1 MGNVQAEIVTT
12 AKQRREFID
21 YPKRLYREAAQWVPP
36 FDLDMRKLITRKH
49 PYFEHSPGE
58 FFLFKSGGRTVGR
71 VVALANDLYNEE
83 HGVKCAHFYFAD
95 FEDDESAGRVLFD
108 TVAKWARDRGMET
121 VIGPL
126 FSGATMGGGVLVEG
140 FEHRAA
146 MNMMVFNY
154 DYYARHYEAAGFSKR
169 FDLLSL
175 SADPHGFQLPDRIES
190 IADMVR
196 SRGRL
201 VVSQMKN
208 KRALRQ
214 VADEIGALYNPTLA
228 DHTEN
233 YPLTDKE
240 LAALKSDLLLI
251 AKPDLEK
258 IIRYDGEIVG
268 YILSFPDLSAAMQ
281 RNRGKLGPIRILR
294 LLTESK
300 KTRKIIFNGMGI
312 LEKYQRI
319 GGNALL
325 YSELTKS
332 TTGSEKYSFDDAEM
346 CQVNESTDLML
357 KDLLTVGASVFK
369 RHRVYERTTG

>member
-1 MGNVQAEIVTT
+1 MGNIQAEIVGT

-21 YPKRLYREAAQWVPP
+21 YPKRLYRQTTQWVPP
-36 FDLDMRKLITRKH
+36 FDLDMRKILTRKH

-58 FFLFKSGGRTVGR
+58 FFLLKSGDRTVGR

-95 FEDDESAGRVLFD
+95 FDDDDSAGHALFD
-108 TVAKWARDRGMET
+108 VVTKWARDHGMKT
-121 VIGPL
+121 LIGPL

-146 MNMMVFNY
+146 MTMMGYNH
-154 DYYARHYEAAGFSKR
+154 DYYPRHFEAAGFSKR

-175 SADPHGFQLPDRIES
+175 SADPNGFRLPDRIES

-201 VVSQMKN
+201 HVSPVKN

-233 YPLTDKE
+233 YPLTDNE
-240 LAALKSDLLLI
+240 LAALKSDLLMI

-258 IIRYDGEIVG
+258 VIRYDGEIVG
-268 YILSFPDLSAAMQ
+268 YILSFPDLSDAMQ
-281 RNRGKLGPIRILR
+281 RNWGKLGPIQILR

-312 LEKYQRI
+312 LEKYQRL

-369 RHRVYERTTG
+369 RHRVYERTIS

>member
-1 MGNVQAEIVTT
+1 
-12 AKQRREFID
+12 
-21 YPKRLYREAAQWVPP
+21 
-36 FDLDMRKLITRKH
+36 
-49 PYFEHSPGE
+49 
-58 FFLFKSGGRTVGR
+58 
-71 VVALANDLYNEE
+71 
-83 HGVKCAHFYFAD
+83 
-95 FEDDESAGRVLFD
+95 
-108 TVAKWARDRGMET
+108 MET

-154 DYYARHYEAAGFSKR
+154 DYYAGHYEAAGFSKR
-169 FDLLSL
+169 FDLHSL
-175 SADPHGFQLPDRIES
+175 NADPHGFQLPDRIES

-208 KRALRQ
+208 RRALRQ

-332 TTGSEKYSFDDAEM
+332 TTGSEKYSFNDAEM

-357 KDLLTVGASVFK
+357 KDLLTVGASVYK
-369 RHRVYERTTG
+369 RHRVYQRTIG

>member
-1 MGNVQAEIVTT
+1 MGDVQAEIVTT

-58 FFLFKSGGRTVGR
+58 FFLFKSGDRTVGR

-83 HGVKCAHFYFAD
+83 HSVKCAHFYFAD

-154 DYYARHYEAAGFSKR
+154 DYYAGHYEAAGFSKR

-175 SADPHGFQLPDRIES
+175 NADPHGFQLPDRIES

-208 KRALRQ
+208 RRALRQ

-332 TTGSEKYSFDDAEM
+332 TTGSEKYSFNDAEM

-357 KDLLTVGASVFK
+357 KDLLTVGASVYK
-369 RHRVYERTTG
+369 RHRVYQRTIG

>member
-1 MGNVQAEIVTT
+1 MNSVHAEIVTT

-21 YPKRLYREAAQWVPP
+21 FPKRLYDGCEQWVPAL
-36 FDLDMRKLITRKH
+36 DLDMRRILTRRH

-58 FFLFKSGGRTVGR
+58 FFLFKSGNHTVGR
-71 VVALANDLYNEE
+71 VAALANGRYNQE
-83 HGVKCAHFYFAD
+83 HGVKSVHFYFAD
-95 FEDDESAGRVLFD
+95 FEDDSAASKALHD
-108 TVAKWARDRGMET
+108 TVAEWARKRDMDT

-126 FSGATMGGGVLVEG
+126 FSGATMGGGILIDG

-146 MNMMVFNY
+146 MTMMAYNY
-154 DYYARHYEAAGFSKR
+154 SYYGPHFEAAGFSKR

-175 SADPHGFQLPDRIES
+175 TANPHHFRLPERIES

-201 VVSQMKN
+201 VAAPVKN
-208 KRALRQ
+208 MRALRRI
-214 VADEIGALYNPTLA
+214 AGDIAGLYNPTLA
-228 DHTEN
+228 DHPEN

-240 LAALKSDLLLI
+240 LEALKNDLLVI

-258 IIRYDGEIVG
+258 IVRYDGELVG
-268 YILSFPDLSAAMQ
+268 YLFTFPDISAAMQ

-294 LLTESK
+294 LLRESTR
-300 KTRKIIFNGMGI
+300 TRKVIFNGMGI
-312 LEKYQRI
+312 LEKYQRL

-332 TTGSEKYSFDDAEM
+332 VGGSGKFVFDDGEM
-346 CQVNESTDLML
+346 CQINESTDLML
-357 KDLLTVGASVFK
+357 KDMQTLGAKLFK
-369 RHRVYERTTG
+369 RHRVYERKIN

>member
-1 MGNVQAEIVTT
+1 MGNIQTEIVTS

-21 YPKRLYREAAQWVPP
+21 YPKRLYQESSQWVPP

-58 FFLFKSGGRTVGR
+58 FFLFKSGDRTVGR
-71 VVALANDLYNEE
+71 VVALANGRYNEQ

-95 FEDDESAGRVLFD
+95 FEDDDSVGRILFD
-108 TVAKWARDRGMET
+108 TVAGWARDRGLET
-121 VIGPL
+121 LIGPL
-126 FSGATMGGGVLVEG
+126 FSGATMGGGVLIEG
-140 FEHRAA
+140 FEHRAV

-154 DYYARHYEAAGFSKR
+154 DYYSRHYEASGFSKR

-175 SADPHGFQLPDRIES
+175 TAEPHGFRLPDRIES

-201 VVSQMKN
+201 VVAPVKN
-208 KRALRQ
+208 KRALRRL
-214 VADEIGALYNPTLA
+214 ADEVGALYNPTLA
-228 DHTEN
+228 DHAEN

-240 LAALKSDLLLI
+240 LNALKSDLLLI
-251 AKPDLEK
+251 AKPDLAK
-258 IIRYDGEIVG
+258 VIRYDGAIVG
-268 YILSFPDLSAAMQ
+268 YILTFPDLSDAMQ

-300 KTRKIIFNGMGI
+300 RTRKIIFNGMGI

-332 TTGSEKYSFDDAEM
+332 TTGSEKFKMDEAEM
-346 CQVNESTDLML
+346 CQINESTDLML
-357 KDLLTVGASVFK
+357 KDLLTVGASIFK
-369 RHRVYERTTG
+369 RHRVYERTIN

>member
-1 MGNVQAEIVTT
+1 MGKVQAEIVTT

-21 YPKRLYREAAQWVPP
+21 YPKRLYHEASQWVPP

-58 FFLFKSGGRTVGR
+58 FFLFKFGDRTVGR

-83 HGVKCAHFYFAD
+83 HSVKCAHFYFAD
-95 FEDDESAGRVLFD
+95 FEDDESAGRILFE
-108 TVAKWARDRGMET
+108 TVSQWARDRGMET
-121 VIGPL
+121 LIGPL
-126 FSGATMGGGVLVEG
+126 FSGATMGGGVLIEG

-154 DYYARHYEAAGFSKR
+154 DYYAGHYEAAGFSKR

-175 SADPHGFQLPDRIES
+175 NANPHGFQLPDRIES

-201 VVSQMKN
+201 VVSPIRN
-208 KRALRQ
+208 KRALRH
-214 VADEIGALYNPTLA
+214 VADEIGELYNPTLA

-233 YPLTDKE
+233 YPLTDNE
-240 LAALKSDLLLI
+240 LAALKSDLLMI

-258 IIRYDGEIVG
+258 VIRYDGEIVG

-332 TTGSEKYSFDDAEM
+332 TTGSERYSFDDAEM

-357 KDLLTVGASVFK
+357 KDLLSVGASVFK
-369 RHRVYERTTG
+369 RHRVYERTAG